1 LLTVRDQIKDAEYF
15 LQLLRS
21 KYSREEVR
29 PILTAFLA
37 IPRSISDYLLEEY
50 NTKLKLN
57 ILLTEKLTITK
68 FRKEAKKQTNQ
79 IALQFIDFY
88 SSNFASLR
96 KNAIGSLI
104 IDKRNIKIH
113 RTDIPLHGNFKVNLQ
128 DTISISES
136 IKPVVYDRY
145 GNIKQQS
152 NNNQYQDEKS
162 DENSYQNI
170 NDNPHIHSELTKS
183 QAEVKWFFSDYP
195 TKEMPD
201 VCQDFLNLMIGFVDK
216 VYKKFP

>member
-37 IPRSISDYLLEEY
+37 IARSISDYLLEEY

-57 ILLTEKLTITK
+57 IPLTEKLTITK
-68 FRKEAKKQTNQ
+68 FKKEAKKQTNQ
-79 IALQFIDFY
+79 IALQFINFY
-88 SSNFASLR
+88 SSKFASLR

-113 RTDIPLHGNFKVNLQ
+113 RADTPLHGNFKVNLQ

-136 IKPVVYDRY
+136 IKVVVYDRY

-152 NNNQYQDEKS
+152 NNNQYHDEKS
-162 DENSYQNI
+162 DENSSQNI
-170 NDNPHIHSELTKS
+170 NDNHP
-183 QAEVKWFFSDYP
+183 F
-195 TKEMPD
+195 
-201 VCQDFLNLMIGFVDK
+201 
-216 VYKKFP
+216 

>member
-1 LLTVRDQIKDAEYF
+1 MLTVRDQIKDAEYF

-37 IPRSISDYLLEEY
+37 IARSISDYLLEEY

-57 ILLTEKLTITK
+57 IPLTEQLTITK
-68 FRKEAKKQTNQ
+68 FRKEPKKQTNQ

-113 RTDIPLHGNFKVNLQ
+113 RTDTPLHGNFKVNLQ

-136 IKPVVYDRY
+136 IKAVVYDRY

-152 NNNQYQDEKS
+152 NNNLVS
-162 DENSYQNI
+162 R
-170 NDNPHIHSELTKS
+170 
-183 QAEVKWFFSDYP
+183 
-195 TKEMPD
+195 
-201 VCQDFLNLMIGFVDK
+201 
-216 VYKKFP
+216 